1 MIMRK
6 YYRGGTKGQ
15 GRTENLTGLKR
26 GDIQTADRHPL
37 AADRLVSCI
46 EVKDGKAL
54 PHAGPEILKLKKRLA
69 RPADDRSRAIR
80 RDMPA
85 PGQLPDRKQAS
96 NLARTKAMAP
106 SR

>member
-1 MIMRK
+1 MRK

-69 RPADDRSRAIR
+69 RRADDRSRAIR

-96 NLARTKAMAP
+96 NLARTFQMP
-106 SR
+106 